1 MAVILIMMILASV
14 AIFAVLGLV
23 ARALIRRA
31 RRVEVM
37 EPA

>member
-1 MAVILIMMILASV
+1 VAV
-14 AIFAVLGLV
+14 FAGIGLV

-31 RRVEVM
+31 RRVDLVVEP